1 MAQQGFLEQKPRS
14 PGSLTIVIALHGAAI
29 AALMLAKMEYVRTPT
44 VITGA
49 YNVKPDKPPP
59 PPEDPKPVDPK
70 QQVKSRIDTVTP
82 IVRPLVFNDV
92 VIADPKPSDPVTFDP
107 RPIGPVTFDP
117 PADPPKP
124 TPPPPP
130 VREEARIDPRAK
142 LQPPY
147 PAVEERAEVTGS
159 VTVVVTIGTDGRV
172 KDVEKVR
179 AASDAFYRAT
189 EQQALRHWRFRP
201 ATVDGKPVES
211 RKTMTV
217 HFRLDA

>member
-14 PGSLTIVIALHGAAI
+14 PASLTIVIALHGAAI
-29 AALMLAKMEYVRTPT
+29 AALMLAKLEYERPPT

-49 YNVKPDKPPP
+49 YNVKPDEPP
-59 PPEDPKPVDPK
+59 PPEKIEPVETK
-70 QQVKSRIDTVTP
+70 QQQVKSRIDTVIP
-82 IVRPLVFNDV
+82 VVRPPVFDDFV
-92 VIADPKPSDPVTFDP
+92 VAEPKPSDPVPFDP
-107 RPIGPVTFDP
+107 RPIGPVTVDP
-117 PADPPKP
+117 PADPPKLTP
-124 TPPPPP
+124 TPAP

-147 PAVEERAEVTGS
+147 PAAEERAEVTGS

-189 EQQALRHWRFRP
+189 EQQALRHWRFKP
-201 ATVDGKPVES
+201 ATVDGRPVES